1 MLASAEVILLD
12 IYDLHENDRI
22 ATMLSPAHGK
32 VRGVAKGARRKYSRF
47 AGALQPLAKAKV
59 TWFQKEGSD
68 LARISAVELVRPA
81 HRLQSD
87 LEGILLGGYLAGHV
101 LEFAQEND
109 PSEHLYRLL
118 DTTLAALITGVDRS
132 LAARYFEAWAL
143 RLAGIFP
150 PPRNCPE
157 CGRGLEGQ
165 AAGAVLGSAEDALM
179 CGDCGSGQRVS
190 GAAVEFLMRIGRESL
205 PQLAGNPPSVTV
217 VREIEALTGRIR
229 RAFLQ
234 HELKSYRVMQETL
247 CTPSSN

>member
-12 IYDLHENDRI
+12 VYDLHENDRI
-22 ATMLSPAHGK
+22 VTMLSPAHGK
-32 VRGVAKGARRKYSRF
+32 VRGVARGARRKYSRF
-47 AGALQPLAKAKV
+47 AGALQPLAKARV
-59 TWFQKEGSD
+59 TWFQKEGRD

-81 HRLQSD
+81 RRLQSD

-118 DTTLAALITGVDRS
+118 DSTLEALISGVDRN

-143 RLAGIFP
+143 RLSGIFP
-150 PPRNCPE
+150 PPHVCPE
-157 CGRGLEGQ
+157 CGRSLGEGS
-165 AAGAVLGSAEDALM
+165 VLGGGDEALL
-179 CGDCGSGQRVS
+179 CARCGSGDRVS
-190 GAAVEFLMRIGRESL
+190 SAAVEFLSRIGRQPLTAVAED
-205 PQLAGNPPSVTV
+205 PPPAAVLAEVERVN
-217 VREIEALTGRIR
+217 GRVR

-247 CTPSSN
+247 CSPSRT